1 MTKVEKASKQW
12 IVNKLAK
19 EGYVTYSRI
28 LQNFD
33 FNLTD
38 DPNTVGYMIPN
49 KGVIVINKKLDEDQ
63 VSVICRHEILHSYLN
78 HEKRLI
84 THLAKQM
91 GFDSDVL
98 LNQNIE
104 EIKNTLYSNSI
115 FNIAADYEIS
125 NRGYTDAD
133 KHTVR
138 NININ
143 GRIVSGLVTEDQ
155 HPDWVDLPVEDMYD
169 KLKEEH
175 DNDPE
180 SNVVNGFL
188 MDPTTF
194 IDITT
199 GVTYGI

>member
-1 MTKVEKASKQW
+1 
-12 IVNKLAK
+12 
-19 EGYVTYSRI
+19 
-28 LQNFD
+28 
-33 FNLTD
+33 
-38 DPNTVGYMIPN
+38 
-49 KGVIVINKKLDEDQ
+49 
-63 VSVICRHEILHSYLN
+63 
-78 HEKRLI
+78 
-84 THLAKQM
+84 M

-98 LNQNIE
+98 LNQNIQ

-133 KHTVR
+133 KYTVR

-180 SNVVNGFL
+180 SNIVNGFL